1 MLGLKVRVAQILCQS
16 RFVLVTTRQNFS
28 TLETIM
34 EIANVFF
41 DREKISLTQPIRSVF
56 GLNNSEMFPFASF
69 GFLSKIGRIPR
80 AGDAKSATLPRAKDA
95 SDSASV
101 KKKSHKIR
109 FVFAVFQTEP
119 PYAFSTACLC

>member
-1 MLGLKVRVAQILCQS
+1 
-16 RFVLVTTRQNFS
+16 
-28 TLETIM
+28 M

-101 KKKSHKIR
+101 KKITQNPLRFCSLPDRTPIR
-109 FVFAVFQTEP
+109 VFDRVFVLT
-119 PYAFSTACLC
+119 